1 MLRPYGSGAGSGALR
16 VGNSGCDRG
25 HSGRAGRRY
34 NTGASARKVVGA
46 PEAALNET
54 RELSKVSE
62 GREAEMFAWED
73 GAILRLLREPGAEQR
88 NQGQAAAIE
97 AARSRGVRVPALLG
111 ATTVRGRPG
120 LIMERIE
127 GPDLLTLIGR
137 RPWTVFRV
145 GRICGEVQ
153 AQLHEVQAPRIIP
166 SLKDTL
172 KRRIETTGPLPQRLA
187 EAALAALGGLPEG
200 DALCHGDF
208 HPGNILLAGETPVLI
223 DWTNAM
229 RGDPAAD
236 VARTRMMLRLGEA
249 PPGTSLALR
258 ALARVGRSLLVTLYL
273 RSYRRARPL
282 DMGTV
287 RRWEI
292 PVVAARLSEGI
303 EEEVPRLLT
312 FLERAAGGSAAS
324 P

>member
-1 MLRPYGSGAGSGALR
+1 
-16 VGNSGCDRG
+16 
-25 HSGRAGRRY
+25 
-34 NTGASARKVVGA
+34 VGA

-54 RELSKVSE
+54 RELRKVAE

-73 GAILRLLREPGAEQR
+73 GSILRLLREPGAEQR

-97 AARSRGVRVPALLG
+97 AARSRGVRVPAVLG
-111 ATTVRGRPG
+111 ATTVLGRPG

-137 RPWTVFRV
+137 RPWAVFRV
-145 GRICGEVQ
+145 GRICGEVH
-153 AQLHEVQAPRIIP
+153 AQLHEVQAPRLIP

-172 KRRIETTGPLPQRLA
+172 KRRIETTGPLPQHLA
-187 EAALAALGGLPEG
+187 EFALAALDGLPEG

-236 VARTRMMLRLGEA
+236 VARTWLMLRLGEA
-249 PPGTSLALR
+249 PPGTSFALR

-292 PVVAARLSEGI
+292 PVAAARLAEGI
-303 EEEVPRLLT
+303 EEEVPRLLAL
-312 FLERAAGGSAAS
+312 LERAAGDSAG
-324 P
+324 

>member
-1 MLRPYGSGAGSGALR
+1 MQSGELRKIA
-16 VGNSGCDRG
+16 
-25 HSGRAGRRY
+25 
-34 NTGASARKVVGA
+34 
-46 PEAALNET
+46 
-54 RELSKVSE
+54 E

-73 GAILRLLREPGAEQR
+73 GAILRLLRDPGAQAR
-88 NQGQAAAIE
+88 NQLQAAAIE
-97 AARSRGVRVPALLG
+97 AARSRGVRVPAVLG
-111 ATTVRGRPG
+111 ATTVMGRPG
-120 LIMERIE
+120 LIMERIA

-137 RPWTVFRV
+137 RPWAVFRV
-145 GRICGEVQ
+145 GRICGEVH
-153 AQLHEVQAPRIIP
+153 AQLHEVQAPRLIP
-166 SLKDTL
+166 SMKDTL
-172 KRRIETTGPLPQRLA
+172 KRRIETTGPLPQHLA
-187 EAALAALGGLPEG
+187 EFALAALDGLPEG

-236 VARTRMMLRLGEA
+236 VARTWLMLRLGEA
-249 PPGTSLALR
+249 PPGTSFALR

-292 PVVAARLSEGI
+292 PVAAARLAEGI
-303 EEEVPRLLT
+303 EEEVPRLLAL
-312 FLERAAGGSAAS
+312 LERATGGSAG
-324 P
+324 

>member
-1 MLRPYGSGAGSGALR
+1 M
-16 VGNSGCDRG
+16 
-25 HSGRAGRRY
+25 
-34 NTGASARKVVGA
+34 
-46 PEAALNET
+46 NET
-54 RELSKVSE
+54 RELRKVAE

-73 GAILRLLREPGAEQR
+73 GSILRLLREPGAEQR

-97 AARSRGVRVPALLG
+97 AARSRGVRVPAVLG
-111 ATTVRGRPG
+111 ATTVLGRPG

-137 RPWTVFRV
+137 RPWTAFRV
-145 GRICGEVQ
+145 GRICGEVH
-153 AQLHEVQAPRIIP
+153 AQLHEVRAPSAIDSAKE
-166 SLKDTL
+166 SLREAIERPGLLPGPVAEFALNTL
-172 KRRIETTGPLPQRLA
+172 D
-187 EAALAALGGLPEG
+187 GLPDG

-208 HPGNILLAGETPVLI
+208 HPGNILMAGETPVLI

-249 PPGTSLALR
+249 PPGTSFALR

-282 DMGTV
+282 DMDAV
-287 RRWEI
+287 NRWEV
-292 PVVAARLSEGI
+292 PVAAARLAEGI
-303 EEEVPRLLT
+303 EEEVPRLLA
-312 FLERAAGGSAAS
+312 LLKRAAGGSAG
-324 P
+324 